1 MILIRM
7 LMVTTPFLAMIL
19 MLLALWGVGGTA
31 TYTDLNSTA
40 QQMEFS
46 AGEAKNYLVND
57 TKNHGLCSKGLENPE
72 IGAEEEKSTTTEK
85 DSLPEKI
92 RWDLVV

>member
-1 MILIRM
+1 M

-31 TYTDLNSTA
+31 SYTDLNSSV
-40 QQMEFS
+40 QQVGFS
-46 AGEAKNYLVND
+46 AREAKNYLVND

-72 IGAEEEKSTTTEK
+72 IGTEEKSTTIEK
-85 DSLPEKI
+85 DSSSEKI